1 MCTMLP
7 QTRDALANLTGVGER
22 KLLKYGD
29 AFLAT
34 IRRFQDESAT

>member
-1 MCTMLP
+1 MLP
-7 QTRDALANLTGVGER
+7 QTRDAFANLTGVGER

-34 IRRFQDESAT
+34 IRRSQEEAAT